1 MLPTKGKHIYEI
13 PKNQGGARVQYE
25 PFEFLS
31 LGAQVKWV
39 GDRWTNLVNTEKFR
53 GYELVDFD
61 VRVKLEQFGL
71 KDTYLQFN
79 LRNAFDKRYL
89 GDITPNL
96 TGTALAQP
104 GYRRTFIA
112 TLHAAF

>member
-1 MLPTKGKHIYEI
+1 MLD
-13 PKNQGGARVQYE
+13 
-25 PFEFLS
+25 S
-31 LGAQVKWV
+31 M
-39 GDRWTNLVNTEKFR
+39 
-53 GYELVDFD
+53 
-61 VRVKLEQFGL
+61 GL

-96 TGTALAQP
+96 TGTALGQP

-112 TLHAAF
+112 TLHAEF